1 LVTYGINQSR
11 RGLSKNNEIIKKN
24 VLESM
29 QNQVENFIR
38 DKIGSGEWGL
48 GAKIPSERELSERL
62 EVSRT
67 TVRNAVQALT
77 NRGLFE
83 RKIGQGTFVR
93 TLPAGPTASVR
104 ANRGTLG
111 YVICKERAHRKPLSS
126 EAFYFD
132 VFAGIEEETVSSG
145 RHLLFCYLDDQNPD
159 ELDSFGSFVD
169 KVDGLVLEEVR
180 NPALLQSVCL
190 WGVPTVLMAPTTID
204 SRLDLVTMD
213 LEAGVRRAVDL
224 LLKQGH
230 RSIGVINGPLRF
242 ESARV
247 RFNGWK
253 EALRA
258 SGIEPETRL
267 ADGDLDWTAE
277 AGFRAMDRLADRC
290 PDLTAVFCANDLLA
304 IGALAALARKGRR
317 VPQDISV
324 VGFDDSELARHSVP
338 PLTSMKIHTRAMAR
352 AAVRRVLERLETADL
367 PPIVIE
373 FPIDPVV
380 RQSTGAL
387 PENSKQGG

>member
-1 LVTYGINQSR
+1 MSR
-11 RGLSKNNEIIKKN
+11 NDEIIKKN

-29 QNQVENFIR
+29 QTQVEAFIR
-38 DKIGSGEWGL
+38 NKIGSGEWGL
-48 GAKIPSERELSERL
+48 GAKIPSERDLSTWL

-93 TLPAGPTASVR
+93 LLPPAPAASAR
-104 ANRGTLG
+104 ARRGTLG
-111 YVICKERAHRKPLSS
+111 YVICKERAHRKPISS

-132 VFAGIEEETVSSG
+132 VFAGVEEETVLSG
-145 RHLLFCYLDDQNPD
+145 RHLMFTYLDDQNLE
-159 ELDSFGSFVD
+159 ELDAFGSFAD

-180 NPALLQSVCL
+180 NPALLKLVCD
-190 WGVPTVLMAPTTID
+190 WGIPTVLMGPTTVD

-224 LLKQGH
+224 LLKLGH
-230 RSIGVINGPLRF
+230 RSIGVINGPLGL

-277 AGFRAMDRLADRC
+277 AGFRAMDRLVNRC

-304 IGALAALARKGRR
+304 IGALSALARQGRR
-317 VPQDISV
+317 VPLDISV
-324 VGFDDSELARHSVP
+324 VGFDDSELSRHSVP
-338 PLTSMKIHTRAMAR
+338 PLTSMKIHSRAMAR

-367 PPIVIE
+367 PPIIME
-373 FPIDPVV
+373 FPIDVVV
-380 RQSTGAL
+380 RASTGRPAEKL
-387 PENSKQGG
+387 GEGG